1 MKLRSLRAILAGF
14 FAVAVL
20 SLGTDGIFHATGVF
34 PPMGQPMSDTF
45 FGLATAYRILY
56 TILGGYLTAR
66 LAPNRPGKHV
76 LILTLVG
83 TATATIGAVSTW
95 DKGPE
100 FGPIWYP
107 VALIITAPVT
117 LLGGKL
123 AHGSHKN

>member
-14 FAVAVL
+14 FAVAAL
-20 SLGTDGIFHATGVF
+20 SLGTDGVLHATGVF
-34 PPMGQPMSDTF
+34 PAMGQPMSDAL

-66 LAPNRPGKHV
+66 LAPNRPARHV

-83 TATATIGAVSTW
+83 TAMATIGAVSTW

-100 FGPIWYP
+100 FGPKWYP
-107 VALIITAPVT
+107 LALIVTAPVT
-117 LLGGKL
+117 LLGGKF